1 MLPKVFYND
10 ECSVCNIEIDHYK
23 KRCTS
28 IEWVG
33 IHQAHNIKKYIN
45 KTPKEII
52 RRLHLKKNDEILI
65 GVDAFIY
72 IWSQIPKY
80 KILSIFVK
88 FPIIYHLSKIL
99 YEILAFLLYLKNYN
113 QIQKLSKKF

>member
-1 MLPKVFYND
+1 M
-10 ECSVCNIEIDHYK
+10 
-23 KRCTS
+23 
-28 IEWVG
+28 G
-33 IHQAHNIKKYIN
+33 IHQTPNIKKYIN

-65 GVDAFIY
+65 GVDAFVY

-80 KILSIFVK
+80 KFLSIFVK
-88 FPIIYHLSKIL
+88 LPIIYHLSKIL